1 VKCGGTCRLAPRPHR
16 RPAGKAGTIDA
27 VDLAG
32 LFAARPRWVT
42 VGVALV
48 FLVTL
53 GWADWVTGRDVS
65 LSVFYVAPIALT
77 TWFVNKRT
85 GAFFAF
91 LSTVTW
97 FLADD
102 MGRPDVRPLVP
113 YWNAFVRFGFY
124 FVIVVILAKF
134 KLTLAHERNLS
145 REDPTTGLANPRAF
159 FEWAS
164 KEVERSRRFKRPVTL
179 LYIDCDDF
187 KVVNDNHGHA
197 VGDDVLRAAAQAMK
211 VGVRDLDFVARL
223 GGDEF
228 VVLLTETD
236 AAGAKVAVRRLQEL
250 LSREMA
256 RSDRSVT
263 FSVGAATFASGPST
277 VEEAI
282 READHLM
289 YSAKTSGKNAARFAV
304 YGA

>member
-1 VKCGGTCRLAPRPHR
+1 MNLTAFFDR
-16 RPAGKAGTIDA
+16 RA
-27 VDLAG
+27 
-32 LFAARPRWVT
+32 RWVT
-42 VGVALV
+42 VGVALA

-53 GWADWVTGRDVS
+53 GWVDWVTGRDVS

-77 TWFVNKRT
+77 TWFVNRRT
-85 GAFFAF
+85 GAFFAL

-102 MGRPDVRPLVP
+102 MGRPYVQPLVP
-113 YWNAFVRFGFY
+113 YWNAFVRLGFY
-124 FVIVVILAKF
+124 LVMVVILAKL

-145 REDPTTGLANPRAF
+145 REDPTTGIANPRAF

-164 KEVERSRRFKRPVTL
+164 KEVERSRRFRRPLTL
-179 LYIDCDDF
+179 LYIDCDNF

-211 VGVRDLDFVARL
+211 DGVRDLDFVARL

-236 AAGAKVAVRRLQEL
+236 AAGAHVAVRRLQDL

-256 RSDRSVT
+256 RRGRSVT
-263 FSVGAATFASGPST
+263 FSVGAATFAGGPST

-282 READHLM
+282 READSLM
-289 YSAKTSGKNAARFAV
+289 YSAKTSGKNTAKFAV
-304 YGA
+304 FGETL